1 MSTKSIISLICGGVL
16 FVALLIAS
24 LITVKFA
31 SVKGNEM
38 GVRET
43 WFGGVDDNPLFP
55 GTHLLIPGWTNTVYT
70 YDMSS
75 QIFVMKD
82 FVMPDEKEL
91 KAKGKQILAGKHQS
105 FHVQSSEGQDMAISM
120 NVRWRIDP
128 AKLIHLHKTVR
139 SNFEDKVLGP
149 VIMRVVKD
157 EATMRKAIEAY
168 SGDGLVKLQQDI
180 QKDLLAANGE
190 LAKSGIIVENFV
202 IEGIKLDDSYIGE
215 IRARQVATQK
225 KLRSDEETK
234 AAEAE
239 ALRMK
244 AVAQA
249 DLNTKVVQ
257 AERDR
262 QVYILKIEQETEGTI
277 LTAKAEAEKTMV
289 AVKAEADR
297 LVKTAESQKQADLF
311 KAQAIEAL
319 GKAEAEATRLKL
331 TAYGAA
337 GSDNYTK
344 IQVAE
349 SMGKAFSGIKGYL
362 PADMKVHVISENFMK
377 SLDSFMRPAA
387 SK

>member
-1 MSTKSIISLICGGVL
+1 
-16 FVALLIAS
+16 
-24 LITVKFA
+24 
-31 SVKGNEM
+31 
-38 GVRET
+38 
-43 WFGGVDDNPLFP
+43 
-55 GTHLLIPGWTNTVYT
+55 
-70 YDMSS
+70 
-75 QIFVMKD
+75 
-82 FVMPDEKEL
+82 
-91 KAKGKQILAGKHQS
+91 
-105 FHVQSSEGQDMAISM
+105 
-120 NVRWRIDP
+120 
-128 AKLIHLHKTVR
+128 
-139 SNFEDKVLGP
+139 
-149 VIMRVVKD
+149 
-157 EATMRKAIEAY
+157 
-168 SGDGLVKLQQDI
+168 
-180 QKDLLAANGE
+180 
-190 LAKSGIIVENFV
+190 
-202 IEGIKLDDSYIGE
+202 
-215 IRARQVATQK
+215 
-225 KLRSDEETK
+225 
-234 AAEAE
+234 
-239 ALRMK
+239 
-244 AVAQA
+244 
-249 DLNTKVVQ
+249 VVQ